1 MRLIRYTPD
10 KAVEWDSF
18 ITASRNGTFL
28 FKRGYMDYHSDRFTD
43 HSLMAYDGR
52 GRLIALLPASA
63 DDNTLSSHA
72 GLTYGGWVTSTEHC
86 GQAVMLDIFDALRN
100 YMSANGFKELIYKPV
115 PPIYHR
121 YPAEDDIYA
130 LFRQGAVMD
139 GCMTSAT
146 IPLDSPLLISGN
158 NRRDAAKARRE
169 GLTVDAT
176 TSDATLEE
184 YWKILTDRLR
194 EAHDATPVHTLDEIR
209 LLHSRFPGNIYLL
222 SARSPE
228 GEMEGGMLLYIAPPV
243 IHTQYIAT
251 TEYGRRYNCNALILT
266 ALYDTLTDERREREN
281 VIDITSIDIASDT
294 PLRYI
299 DFGTSCQDWGHILN
313 IPLATQKERLGGRT
327 TLYTRYRL
335 SL

>member
-10 KAVEWDSF
+10 MAVVWDSF
-18 ITASRNGTFL
+18 VTASRNGTFL

-184 YWKILTDRLR
+184 FWTILTQRLR
-194 EAHDATPVHTLDEIR
+194 EAHDASPVHSLDEMR
-209 LLHSRFPGNIYLL
+209 LLHSRFPDNIRLVA
-222 SARSPE
+222 ARTPD
-228 GEMEGGMLLYIAPPV
+228 GKMAGGMLLYIAPPV

-266 ALYDTLTDERREREN
+266 DIYDALTTGRHSPDNTLN
-281 VIDITSIDIASDT
+281 IATDT

-299 DFGTSCQDWGHILN
+299 DFGTSCQEWGRILN
-313 IPLATQKERLGGRT
+313 APLASQKERLGGRT